1 MSIQISFDDLNRIRL
16 LDPEEFKQAE
26 ALADESTSFIN
37 KLGQFTKLTD
47 ALVEVLKT
55 QSDKIEQEKL
65 LAIGQRN
72 RIEIEIDTRKR
83 REQEAQSLIAQKQA
97 ELHRITEYYNSL
109 LRVEQEQLLIID
121 KLTSA

>member
-37 KLGQFTKLTD
+37 SVSKMCMVFVFIVPAELGQFTKLTD

-65 LAIGQRN
+65 LVGVM
-72 RIEIEIDTRKR
+72 
-83 REQEAQSLIAQKQA
+83 
-97 ELHRITEYYNSL
+97 SL
-109 LRVEQEQLLIID
+109 LH
-121 KLTSA
+121 